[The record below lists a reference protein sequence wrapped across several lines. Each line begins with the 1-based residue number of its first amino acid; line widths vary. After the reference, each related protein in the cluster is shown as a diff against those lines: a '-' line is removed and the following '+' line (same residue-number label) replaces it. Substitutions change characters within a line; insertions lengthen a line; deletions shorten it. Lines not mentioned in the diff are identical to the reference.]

1 MEIQNIIPVSCN
13 FLLSREVGVRAL
25 LLPAQSHCCQH
36 RGGSRLSEMWQTK
49 LFGVVMSKDS
59 VLSLPIMGPCLH
71 SCCCLEKNQC
81 RVLLRSCFGKRH
93 QQIVED
99 SLPTS
104 KMVTSG
110 FVFFYFI
117 LFFLSFLFFLIHLWG
132 RKIQMLKQ
140 FLCRGGKCWN
150 ATARNPSE
158 KRYRSY
164 IRLPVEIIW
173 SGRPERPAGILFHQR
188 LMEASH
194 SNVLKAVEN

>member
-1 MEIQNIIPVSCN
+1 MEIQNIIAISCN
-13 FLLSREVGVRAL
+13 FLLSHEVGVGAL

-36 RGGSRLSEMWQTK
+36 RGGSRPSQMWQTK
-49 LFGVVMSKDS
+49 FFGDVTGKDS
-59 VLSLPIMGPCLH
+59 VMSLPIMGACLD
-71 SCCCLEKNQC
+71 SCCCLEPSQC
-81 RVLLRSCFGKRH
+81 RALLRSCFGKRH

-104 KMVTSG
+104 KMVRFLG
-110 FVFFYFI
+110 FFQVFF
-117 LFFLSFLFFLIHLWG
+117 LFFLFFLIHLWG
-132 RKIQMLKQ
+132 RKIRLLKE
-140 FLCRGGKCWN
+140 FFCKGGKCWN
-150 ATARNPSE
+150 ASARNPSE
-158 KRYRSY
+158 KRYQSY